1 MHPDLV
7 IRVVLVKISHLIER
21 TCNSK
26 FVCNKIMDDIVVLS
40 ENIERLTT
48 KYAPKFNL
56 PLKPN
61 EALFILDHNGYSALL
76 FT

>member
-1 MHPDLV
+1 
-7 IRVVLVKISHLIER
+7 
-21 TCNSK
+21 
-26 FVCNKIMDDIVVLS
+26 MDDIAVLS